1 MDRSD
6 REAIDDLF
14 DKVAEAERQGGERDS
29 EAEAYIRTKINEKP
43 AAPYYMGQAI
53 VMLEESLKRSNDR
66 IAQLEAELA
75 KRPAGGF
82 LSGIFRGG
90 EAAVPPSTQRHA
102 FDGGPSSH
110 SPGQGGGFLGS
121 AAGTG
126 LAMVG
131 GAMLGY
137 GLASGFGNEA
147 DAAAQDGATGETGA
161 DQAADGGG
169 DAGGD
174 LGDLDLGL

>member
-1 MDRSD
+1 MDRTD
-6 REAIDDLF
+6 REAIDELF
-14 DKVAEAERQGGERDS
+14 EKVAEAERQGGERDA
-29 EAEAYIRTKINEKP
+29 EAEAYIRTKVNEQP

-53 VMLEESLKRSNDR
+53 VMMEESLKRSNDR
-66 IAQLEAELA
+66 VAQLEAELA

-82 LSGIFRGG
+82 LSGIFGG
-90 EAAVPPSTQRHA
+90 GDAAVPPPNQRHA
-102 FDGGPSSH
+102 FDGDPSGGNS
-110 SPGQGGGFLGS
+110 GRGGGFLGS

-137 GLASGFGNEA
+137 GLASGFGSEATAA
-147 DAAAQDGATGETGA
+147 DAAPQDGASEGA
-161 DQAADGGG
+161 GDGGS

-174 LGDLDLGL
+174 LGDFDMDF